1 MYLNIMLIT
10 KYISYSIYNFF
21 FIKNRNNFILLLK
34 QLNLLK
40 SNNKLQKKNKFYKKS
55 TFT

>member
-21 FIKNRNNFILLLK
+21 FIKNRNNFILLK

>member
-10 KYISYSIYNFF
+10 KYISYSIYDFFIKNF
-21 FIKNRNNFILLLK
+21 FIKNRNNFILLK

-40 SNNKLQKKNKFYKKS
+40 SNNKLQKKKQIL
-55 TFT
+55 